1 MTTETRSGT
10 KYVEQ
15 GNKPSNVKS
24 TVLDPTTALTVKTM
38 FTSPSEYDAR
48 VHRSDVDDVQL
59 ELPQICPSCT
69 AAVGVR
75 CPVAPKFN
83 PESEIIWPPDEA
95 TFESVL
101 LTTGPSKLKSLR
113 LVPTRDDPTART
125 RAADADF
132 GITVLQATVV
142 ADVHA
147 DVLHAPSESNT
158 LALGSHT
165 PKLSPVTVTELPPLE
180 AELSCPYDATAASK
194 LYTALAVPATPPTLT
209 ADTPYVVLT
218 PLLKHPSVVADVHL
232 DVLHTTISSAPVALR
247 STEPKL
253 SPTTVTELPPLT
265 AECSHVQPYKGVM
278 RGQAGSSA
286 NLIQTCCTRVLQCS
300 ELMVLSFGR
309 VDMISKIQ
317 A

>member
-38 FTSPSEYDAR
+38 FTSPSAYDAR

-75 CPVAPKFN
+75 CPVAAKFN

-95 TFESVL
+95 AFESVL

-132 GITVLQATVV
+132 GTPVLQATVV
-142 ADVHA
+142 TDVRA
-147 DVLHAPSESNT
+147 DVLHAPSESPQISPWACGPGRHDAPI
-158 LALGSHT
+158 LI
-165 PKLSPVTVTELPPLE
+165 LSRNKRSIRPL
-180 AELSCPYDATAASK
+180 
-194 LYTALAVPATPPTLT
+194 PATWGH
-209 ADTPYVVLT
+209 DR
-218 PLLKHPSVVADVHL
+218 K
-232 DVLHTTISSAPVALR
+232 
-247 STEPKL
+247 EG
-253 SPTTVTELPPLT
+253 
-265 AECSHVQPYKGVM
+265 C
-278 RGQAGSSA
+278 GS
-286 NLIQTCCTRVLQCS
+286 LQQTYR
-300 ELMVLSFGR
+300 
-309 VDMISKIQ
+309 
-317 A
+317 